1 MSYAVVW
8 NEDDGPAH
16 AGRLELTSSTVEL
29 AGVALG
35 RREAHRTIP
44 NEQLVNAHIER
55 ARSSRIVGL
64 PTVVLDLRAGG
75 RLRIASIQGPG
86 SLTELAEL
94 LHERCASAADRD
106 PADEIVTGGQSATL
120 RPATPRPAAPL
131 A

>member
-8 NEDDGPAH
+8 NEDDGSAH
-16 AGRLELTSSTVEL
+16 AGRLELAGGTVEL
-29 AGVALG
+29 TGVALG

-44 NEQLVNAHIER
+44 NEQLANAHIER
-55 ARSSRIVGL
+55 ARSSRLVGL

-94 LHERCASAADRD
+94 LQERCASAGGRD
-106 PADEIVTGGQSATL
+106 AAVL
-120 RPATPRPAAPL
+120 RPAAPL